1 MITIAE
7 KCPLLEHISIANCWK
22 IGEQSDHALVKLAES
37 CPQLRYVNLAGCFC
51 IENSGIER
59 LLSISKNLEIL
70 DIRDVLYIVVF
81 WEEDEDTPEFVNQIK
96 TQYSN
101 VDIKCIGRKI
111 NVQYG
116 EDTAN
121 LKAKEYFD
129 TNRKHLDRMEKEIR
143 KSKKN

>member
-1 MITIAE
+1 M
-7 KCPLLEHISIANCWK
+7 
-22 IGEQSDHALVKLAES
+22 
-37 CPQLRYVNLAGCFC
+37 Y
-51 IENSGIER
+51 SGIER

-121 LKAKEYFD
+121 LKAKEFFD
-129 TNRKHLDRMEKEIR
+129 TNREHLDRMEKEIR
-143 KSKKN
+143 KSRKKIKTKNLRLCMIKWKMLLRNLISFQVSLICIGGYGWRSGN